1 MGGEAKGYDINRP
14 TRSFMIRPA
23 LGVVLVASLATARCG
38 PQPVFKEDHDR
49 FHAITV
55 GMTEQEVREK
65 LGEPAHTHERGTAP
79 EDYYVK
85 GYSFKERPITN
96 KVLIYIASEPI
107 AYVYLD
113 NQGRVEEVFVGGS

>member
-1 MGGEAKGYDINRP
+1 
-14 TRSFMIRPA
+14 MIRPA
-23 LGVVLVASLATARCG
+23 LGFVLAASLATASCG
-38 PQPVFKEDHDR
+38 PHPVFKQDYDR

-55 GMTEQEVREK
+55 GMTEQEVRQK
-65 LGEPAHTHERGTAP
+65 LGEPNHIHEKATAP
-79 EDYYVK
+79 SDYYVK

-96 KVLIYIASEPI
+96 KVLIYIALEPI

>member
-1 MGGEAKGYDINRP
+1 MRQ
-14 TRSFMIRPA
+14 SA
-23 LGVVLVASLATARCG
+23 LVMVLALLAGIALPQCG
-38 PQPVFKEDHDR
+38 PSAVFKAEYER
-49 FHAITV
+49 FQAIKA

-65 LGEPAHTHERGTAP
+65 LGTPAHVYDKASAP

-85 GYSFKERPITN
+85 GYSRKERPITN

-113 NQGRVEEVFVGGS
+113 DQGKVEEVFVGGS